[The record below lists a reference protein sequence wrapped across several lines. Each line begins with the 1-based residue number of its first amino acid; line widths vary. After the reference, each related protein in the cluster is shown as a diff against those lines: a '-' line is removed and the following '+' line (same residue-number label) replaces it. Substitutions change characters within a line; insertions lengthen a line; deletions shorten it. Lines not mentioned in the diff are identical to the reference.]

1 MQCEPFREDVPEVA
15 EKYKQDEYDPQTSK
29 VKWHID
35 NNDDNYEDDDVN
47 EYNKYSQINLQR
59 SKFLNLIKD
68 DNRNNDNTSNNNNN
82 NTQNKINKEQKG
94 NKNNK
99 ETTNNNNNTNSYY
112 GMINGMLGFAWNY
125 GSKIIT
131 GTYNYVSSYI
141 KPLSNTVFPEDNNNN
156 NNNEDDDNY
165 YSNSINNDYSE
176 SFLHSN
182 PNHNN

>member
-1 MQCEPFREDVPEVA
+1 MT

-29 VKWHID
+29 IKWHID
-35 NNDDNYEDDDVN
+35 NDDNYEDDDVN

-68 DNRNNDNTSNNNNN
+68 DNKNNNNN
-82 NTQNKINKEQKG
+82 NTQKKTNKEQKC
-94 NKNNK
+94 NKNNN
-99 ETTNNNNNTNSYY
+99 ETTNNTNSYY
-112 GMINGMLGFAWNY
+112 DMINGMLGFAWNY

-131 GTYNYVSSYI
+131 GTYNYVTSYI
-141 KPLSNTVFPEDNNNN
+141 KPLSNTVFPADNNN

-165 YSNSINNDYSE
+165 YSNSINSDDYNE

-182 PNHNN
+182 PNNNNNNN